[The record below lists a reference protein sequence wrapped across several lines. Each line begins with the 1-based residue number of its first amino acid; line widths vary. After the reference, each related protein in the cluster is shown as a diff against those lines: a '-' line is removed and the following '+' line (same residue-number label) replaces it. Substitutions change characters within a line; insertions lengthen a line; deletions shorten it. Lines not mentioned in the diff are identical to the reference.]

1 MVYLATTLHPPPKYG
16 RPDMTSVFFKITTYL
31 VKNTEVMSGLPYL
44 GGGGGCKVVAKYTI
58 GKLSKRALF

>member
-1 MVYLATTLHPPPKYG
+1 MWCIL
-16 RPDMTSVFFKITTYL
+16 
-31 VKNTEVMSGLPYL
+31 KNTEVMSGLPYWGG